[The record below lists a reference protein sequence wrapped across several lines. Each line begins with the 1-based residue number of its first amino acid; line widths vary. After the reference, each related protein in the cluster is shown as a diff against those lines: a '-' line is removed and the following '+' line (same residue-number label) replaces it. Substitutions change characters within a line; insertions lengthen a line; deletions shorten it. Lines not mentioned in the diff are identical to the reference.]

1 VNARKLPDDPARRWA
16 LDTVRDAVSAARSR
30 VGDAGWAYLSRDMR
44 EALISDQ
51 ALRVVTACSGRSL
64 PADAI
69 WCLRRDM
76 LLIAGLLD
84 EETAP

>member
-1 VNARKLPDDPARRWA
+1 VTARRLPDDPARLWG
-16 LDTVRDAVSAARSR
+16 LDTVRDAVSAARGR

-51 ALRVVTACSGRSL
+51 AMRVVVACDGRSL
-64 PADAI
+64 PADAV

-76 LLIAGLLD
+76 LLLAGLLD
-84 EETAP
+84 DEA

>member
-1 VNARKLPDDPARRWA
+1 
-16 LDTVRDAVSAARSR
+16 
-30 VGDAGWAYLSRDMR
+30 MR